1 MVGGARPPHGALPI
15 TPPAM
20 LGSLSVLLP
29 LLVAVPGLLI
39 PLYVIGRMYALLSD
53 ERRGPGEK
61 VFARGTMVAMLVL
74 MGISVYAAL
83 EIFGSLSAL
92 TASEPGP

>member
-1 MVGGARPPHGALPI
+1 
-15 TPPAM
+15 M
-20 LGSLSVLLP
+20 LDSFAVLFP

-39 PLYVIGRMYALLSD
+39 PLYVISRMYSVLSD
-53 ERRGPGEK
+53 ERRGAAEK
-61 VFARGTMVAMLVL
+61 VFARGTMIAMLVL

-92 TASEPGP
+92 TVSESGS